1 MRGIVVSNYFPHQ
14 IGAVVTVVL
23 LLLIYFLVVITC
35 NKRTIFQSF
44 EDFVIFA
51 TICFVVGLT
60 AFCYLHYMWVKP
72 SRHLNL
78 SLRQPARAA
87 CCKYCPTQLSALEF
101 PPWILTAIIQC
112 VPRSLPHLPLEYM
125 PPNPFVMGHLDL

>member
-1 MRGIVVSNYFPHQ
+1 MRGIVISNYFPRQ

-51 TICFVVGLT
+51 TICFVFGLT
-60 AFCYLHYMWVKP
+60 AFC
-72 SRHLNL
+72 
-78 SLRQPARAA
+78 
-87 CCKYCPTQLSALEF
+87 
-101 PPWILTAIIQC
+101 
-112 VPRSLPHLPLEYM
+112 
-125 PPNPFVMGHLDL
+125 